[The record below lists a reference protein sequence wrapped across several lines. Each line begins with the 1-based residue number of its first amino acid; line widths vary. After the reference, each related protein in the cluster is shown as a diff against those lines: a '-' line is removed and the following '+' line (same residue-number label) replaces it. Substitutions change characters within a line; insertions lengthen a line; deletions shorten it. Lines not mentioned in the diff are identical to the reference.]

1 MFVALHE
8 MGHVITES
16 IGHTQ
21 EFWDNFR
28 YLLEKAIA
36 LGVYSKEDFK
46 NNPREY
52 CGTQITDSPLP

>member
-1 MFVALHE
+1 

-28 YLLEKAIA
+28 YLLQKAIS
-36 LGVYSKEDFK
+36 LGIYVKQDFK
-46 NNPREY
+46 NNPQEY
-52 CGTQITDSPLP
+52 CGTQITDSPL